1 MKTRQDIERMLAQEK
16 SRLKDNFHVKS
27 IGVFGSYARGEEQ
40 PDSDV
45 DLLVEFD
52 EPIGLFRYIDLEDH
66 LSEFLGVKVDL
77 VTRNAL
83 KPRMGR
89 GILAEVV
96 MI

>member
-1 MKTRQDIERMLAQEK
+1 MKTIQDIERILAQEK
-16 SRLKDNFHVKS
+16 GRLKEEFHVLS

-40 PDSDV
+40 PGSDL

-66 LSEFLGVKVDL
+66 LSELLGVKVDL

-83 KPRMGR
+83 KPRMGK

>member
-1 MKTRQDIERMLAQEK
+1 MKTRQDIERILAQEK
-16 SRLKDNFHVKS
+16 CHLNNEFNVQS

-40 PDSDV
+40 PGSDL

-52 EPIGLFRYIDLEDH
+52 EPIGLFRYIELEDH
-66 LSEFLGVKVDL
+66 LSELLGVKVDL
-77 VTRNAL
+77 VTRKAL
-83 KPRMGR
+83 KPRMGK

>member
-66 LSEFLGVKVDL
+66 LSELLGVKVDL

>member
-1 MKTRQDIERMLAQEK
+1 MKTRQDIERILAQEK
-16 SRLKDNFHVKS
+16 SRLNDEFNVHS
-27 IGVFGSYARGEEQ
+27 IGVFGSYARGEER

-52 EPIGLFRYIDLEDH
+52 EPIGLFRYIELEDY
-66 LSEFLGVKVDL
+66 LSEILGVKVDL
-77 VTRNAL
+77 VTRKAL
-83 KPRMGR
+83 KPRMGK

>member
-1 MKTRQDIERMLAQEK
+1 MKTRQDIERILAQEK
-16 SRLKDNFHVKS
+16 SRLNDEFNVRG

-40 PDSDV
+40 PGSDL

-52 EPIGLFRYIDLEDH
+52 EPIGLFRYIELEEH
-66 LSEFLGVKVDL
+66 LSELLGVTVDL
-77 VTRNAL
+77 VTRNTL
-83 KPRMGR
+83 KPLMGK